1 MPWICWLRLERRRWK
16 TMGGR
21 MTWKSRFVPKGYTA
35 IQLDVLHCNQGL
47 KEWRGSKT
55 KRKSRKLYVSNCNSP
70 YLRRIHYT
78 YLIYYIMVFFPFSL
92 SLLLVWFPFC
102 FQPQTETVVCVAA
115 RSSRWLREWEK
126 KWEAH
131 RGAYF
136 FFSLSL
142 YFILFFA
149 FVAPGRP
156 GSVLVGWLCLY
167 ALIYCNLWVKRRE
180 REVTMMSR
188 ARRIYSV
195 SGLGYKN

>member
-1 MPWICWLRLERRRWK
+1 
-16 TMGGR
+16 MGGR

>member
-92 SLLLVWFPFC
+92 SPSRLMSFLLPTPNWNGCMCGSKVEPVI
-102 FQPQTETVVCVAA
+102 TRMRKEVGSA
-115 RSSRWLREWEK
+115 SRGVL
-126 KWEAH
+126 
-131 RGAYF
+131 
-136 FFSLSL
+136 FSLSL
-142 YFILFFA
+142 FYFILFFA